1 MTGNVIVVGAGIIG
15 STTALRLAEAG
26 LKVTLCD
33 GSEPGGEQSASY
45 GNGGWISPASII
57 PMSMPGLWR
66 QVPGFLLDR
75 NGPLTLDWKSV
86 PRLTPWLLRFLLA
99 GATNSRVTKTAAK
112 LNWLLHDGPKRH
124 LELAS
129 KTGQEHLIVQ
139 KGLLYAY
146 PDRAAFEA
154 EALSWQLRRD
164 NGILFDEWQE
174 AELRERIPA
183 LGSNYRFA
191 IHVTEGAHCLDTG
204 GYVAGIAAQ
213 AEKAGVRFIRRNV
226 VRVLT
231 GVSPRVVLDNDESIA
246 ADHIVLAAGIHSG
259 RIMHDLG
266 MHVPMQSERG
276 YHVTLPMAEL
286 PFDIPI
292 MPSTGRMGNTP
303 TNMGLRL
310 SGQVELATVEKAP
323 DWRRSEVLLKHALAS
338 YPDLAKQDLQNLK
351 LWMGHRPSPADGV
364 PVIGKLTHHQGIVAA
379 FGHGHIGIAAAPKT
393 AEIVLDAINNVPPSD
408 SVRAFSPARFG
419 C

>member
-86 PRLTPWLLRFLLA
+86 PRLTPWLMRFLLA
-99 GATNSRVTKTAAK
+99 GATKSRVTKTAAK
-112 LNWLLHDGPKRH
+112 LNWLLNDGPKRH

-164 NGILFDEWQE
+164 NGVLFDEWQE

-183 LGSNYRFA
+183 LGGNFRFA
-191 IHVTEGAHCLDTG
+191 IHVRE
-204 GYVAGIAAQ
+204 
-213 AEKAGVRFIRRNV
+213 AEKAGVHRIRKNV

-231 GVSPRVVLDNDESIA
+231 GVSPRVVFENSESIA

-259 RIMHDLG
+259 SIMRDLG
-266 MHVPMQSERG
+266 LYVPMQSERG

-338 YPDLAKQDLQNLK
+338 YPNLAKQDLQHLK

-364 PVIGKLTHHQGIVAA
+364 PVIGKLTQHQGIVAA

-408 SVRAFSPARFG
+408 SVCAFSPARFG

>member
-1 MTGNVIVVGAGIIG
+1 T
-15 STTALRLAEAG
+15 
-26 LKVTLCD
+26 K
-33 GSEPGGEQSASY
+33 
-45 GNGGWISPASII
+45 
-57 PMSMPGLWR
+57 
-66 QVPGFLLDR
+66 
-75 NGPLTLDWKSV
+75 
-86 PRLTPWLLRFLLA
+86 
-99 GATNSRVTKTAAK
+99 SRVTKTAAK
-112 LNWLLHDGPKRH
+112 LNWLLNDGPKRH
-124 LELAS
+124 LELAR

-146 PDRAAFEA
+146 PDRAAFEV
-154 EALSWQLRRD
+154 EALSWKLRRD

-204 GYVAGIAAQ
+204 GYVAGIVAQ
-213 AEKAGVRFIRRNV
+213 AEKADVRFIRRNV

-276 YHVTLPMAEL
+276 YHVTLPMTEV

-323 DWRRSEVLLKHALAS
+323 DWRRSEVLLKHALTS
-338 YPDLAKQDLQNLK
+338 YPNLAKHDLQHMK
-351 LWMGHRPSPADGV
+351 LWMGHRPSPADGI
-364 PVIGKLTHHQGIVAA
+364 PVIGKLTRHPGIIAA

-393 AEIVLDAINNVPPSD
+393 ADMVFDEINNLPSE
-408 SVRAFSPARFG
+408 SARVFSPSRFG
-419 C
+419 H